1 MKKIIIIATLI
12 AFGTLTAQTEKGT
25 FLISGRSGINF
36 ASKQINIEADSQQSN
51 NSKINSFSITPSFA
65 YFVVNN
71 FALGLSLDY
80 TYEKNRQQFRYPLS
94 YLYDVTNT
102 NTFQTSEVKT
112 INSTFSIMPSA
123 TYFFSKGKAKPYI
136 GAGLGYANNNNEY
149 SVTVNND
156 PGAYSY
162 LKSSSNLDAFI
173 WNVNGGF
180 AYFVTK
186 SVGFNFGLS
195 YSELSFKESDVKIN
209 SSTFGANIGVL
220 VSLK

>member
-80 TYEKNRQQFRYPLS
+80 TYLKNRQQSRYPLS

-149 SVTVNND
+149 SVTGNND
-156 PGAYSY
+156 SGAYSY
-162 LKSSSNLDAFI
+162 SK
-173 WNVNGGF
+173 G
-180 AYFVTK
+180 
-186 SVGFNFGLS
+186 
-195 YSELSFKESDVKIN
+195 KICW
-209 SSTFGANIGVL
+209 F
-220 VSLK
+220 